1 MMGDIPLQGARRER
15 SWADMDSMTPEWR
28 ACVHEYG
35 YAIVH
40 SAREAGVKS
49 PRALHQL
56 VREIWDGARSYVDKK
71 KPAGTLDWILIQSG
85 AGVSVSALSRILAN
99 ENLLIAPK
107 FPTRAM
113 INASLNELS
122 DHSVRCT
129 KFEKHQRRLAAALR
143 ACDGHYARMNSGSR
157 GGAS

>member
-1 MMGDIPLQGARRER
+1 MSNAYLQDSRPQR
-15 SWADMDSMTPEWR
+15 SWADVDSMSPEWR

-40 SAREAGVKS
+40 CAQEAGVKS
-49 PRALHQL
+49 PNALHQL
-56 VREIWDGARSYVDKK
+56 VREIWDGARSYVDKR
-71 KPAGTLDWILIQSG
+71 KPGGTLDWILIQSG
-85 AGVSVSALSRILAN
+85 AGVSVSALSRILSN
-99 ENLLIAPK
+99 ENLVIAPK

-113 INASLNELS
+113 ISASLNELA

-143 ACDGHYARMNSGSR
+143 ACDGYYARRNTGIR
-157 GGAS
+157 GGAA